1 MCDYQSHQRV
11 ESVEFQSYPVIRNE
25 LRNYGYPHS
34 AYLIWSGERRSCE
47 LSFPT
52 TLIDRNGQIQRRS
65 EGNDGIGSLL
75 WLRSSPLTIHYIT
88 ISSSQCIARIIAGYY
103 ILIFWTIYISYI
115 YRYNIYIKIRYSYQC
130 IQSFAIF
137 YLKYLWNTS
146 QVTDWGPGA
155 GPTGS
160 VAALRSS
167 VGWVHPQLVGKNWL
181 KYGLPPYFKETSMW
195 FVFPI
200 FLKYVWNMVPPKII
214 QVMDNWI
221 TMI

>member
-1 MCDYQSHQRV
+1 MCDYQSHQR
-11 ESVEFQSYPVIRNE
+11 VEFQSYPVIRNE

-34 AYLIWSGERRSCE
+34 AYLIWSWERRSCE

-52 TLIDRNGQIQRRS
+52 TLIDS
-65 EGNDGIGSLL
+65 IGSLL

-115 YRYNIYIKIRYSYQC
+115 YKYNIYIKIRYSYQC

-195 FVFPI
+195 FFFPM
-200 FLKYVWNMVPPKII
+200 F
-214 QVMDNWI
+214 
-221 TMI
+221 